1 MNKNL
6 FSSLLAKA
14 PAATAVNGAGGK
26 AYQKDDRH
34 ALASLVL
41 TGCFNGTFYAS
52 AEDQLTK
59 VIELAGKVP
68 AEFLAKLALVARK
81 DAYLKDSPALLLAVL
96 TVRDADLA
104 ERVFPQV
111 IDNLKMLAN
120 YVMVIRAG
128 TVGRKSL
135 GSRPKRWVRQAI
147 AARTPAQLFTGSVG
161 LSPTLADLVKMV
173 HPKPETA
180 ERRALYAWLIGR
192 PYETSE
198 LPPEVQAFEAFKA
211 ERRAGIRSE
220 VLDLPF
226 QMLASLDLDTEDWK
240 GVARNCS
247 WQVARMNLNTF
258 ARHGVLKDE
267 ASVEAL
273 ATKLRDEALIAKARV
288 LPYQILNAYKQVDDE
303 VPRKLRDSL
312 ADALEI
318 ATRQV
323 PAFTGRTVVFVD
335 VSGSMHSA
343 ITGNRKGA
351 TSKVRCLDVAA
362 LIAACVL
369 RKNPDAMVVPF
380 AEKVREDAIRQLEP
394 RDSVMTNAERL
405 SSQPG
410 GGTHC
415 ASGMEWMNR
424 KGHRA
429 DTVLY
434 VSDNESWMDRAQGRG
449 TALMEQWLKFKD
461 KNPSAKL
468 VCLDLQPN
476 ITCQAPER
484 QDIFNIS
491 GFSDAVFGLL
501 QRIAEGEV
509 DAGFL
514 VQSLEARPLPL
525 KKEEKT

>member
-6 FSSLLAKA
+6 FSSIFAKV
-14 PAATAVNGAGGK
+14 PAATTVNDAGGK

-52 AEDQLTK
+52 DEAQLTQ
-59 VIELAGKVP
+59 VIDLAGKVP

-81 DAYLKDSPALLLAVL
+81 DAYMKDSPALLLAVL

-104 ERVFPQV
+104 ERVFPEV

-120 YVMVIRAG
+120 YVQIIRAG

-161 LSPTLADLVKMV
+161 LSPSLADLIKMV

-192 PYETSE
+192 QHEVSE

-211 ERRAGIRSE
+211 ERRVGIRSE

-267 ASVEAL
+267 TSVTAL
-273 ATKLRDEALIAKARV
+273 ARKLRDEALIAKARV
-288 LPYQILNAYKQVDDE
+288 LPYQILNAYKQVDDT
-303 VPRKLRDSL
+303 VPRQLRDAL
-312 ADALEI
+312 ADALE
-318 ATRQV
+318 ASTKSV
-323 PAFTGRTVVFVD
+323 PAFQGKTVVFVD
-335 VSGSMHSA
+335 VSGSMQSA
-343 ITGNRKGA
+343 ITGNRVGA
-351 TSKVRCLDVAA
+351 TSKVRCIDVAA

-369 RKNPDAMVVPF
+369 RKNPGAQVIPF
-380 AEKVREDAIRQLEP
+380 AEDVRPEVARLMEP
-394 RDSVMTNAERL
+394 RDSIMTNAERL
-405 SSQPG
+405 SSLPG

-415 ASGMEWMNR
+415 ASGLGWMN
-424 KGHRA
+424 KHAHKA
-429 DTVLY
+429 DLVLY
-434 VSDNESWMDRAQGRG
+434 VSDNESWMDCAKGRG
-449 TALMEQWLKFKD
+449 TALMEQWITFK
-461 KNPSAKL
+461 KANPKAKL
-468 VCLDLQPN
+468 VCLDIQPN
-476 ITCQAPER
+476 ITCQAPDR
-484 QDIFNIS
+484 HDIFNIS

-501 QRIAEGEV
+501 QRIAQDEAES
-509 DAGFL
+509 GFL
-514 VQSLEARPLPL
+514 VHSIEARGLPAQPQ
-525 KKEEKT
+525 ENT